1 MKTFVMMTKIA
12 PKDADLI
19 EVTSKLKAHSRD
31 SISWL
36 DEIHSKC
43 PEVKVL
49 AHYALLGPYDFM
61 CIYEAPDEKTAAKVS
76 LLSRARGAFQVESW
90 HAIPSREIADLVE
103 GIMPETAEV
112 NEER

>member
-12 PKDADLI
+12 PQDADII
-19 EVTSKLKAHSRD
+19 ELTSKLKAHSRD
-31 SISWL
+31 CLGWL
-36 DEIHSKC
+36 EEIGQQC

-90 HAIPSREIADLVE
+90 HAIPSREIAELIN
-103 GIMPETAEV
+103 GMT
-112 NEER
+112 

>member
-12 PKDADLI
+12 SKDADLI
-19 EVTSKLKAHSRD
+19 EVTNRLKAHSRD
-31 SISWL
+31 SIAWL
-36 DEIHSKC
+36 DEINAQC

-61 CIYEAPDEKTAAKVS
+61 CIYEAPDEKIAAKVS

-90 HAIPSREIADLVE
+90 HAIPSRELAELVE
-103 GIMPETAEV
+103 GILPETVQASDEL
-112 NEER
+112 

>member
-12 PKDADLI
+12 PHDANII
-19 EVTSKLKAHSRD
+19 EVTNKLKAHSKD
-31 SISWL
+31 SIAWL
-36 DEIHSKC
+36 DEISEKC
-43 PEVKVL
+43 PEVRVL

-76 LLSRARGAFQVESW
+76 LLSRGRGAFQVESW

-103 GIMPETAEV
+103 GIYTE
-112 NEER
+112 

>member
-12 PKDADLI
+12 PRDADI
-19 EVTSKLKAHSRD
+19 IDITNRLKAHSRD
-31 SISWL
+31 SSAWL
-36 DEIHSKC
+36 EEINKSC

-103 GIMPETAEV
+103 GLLPRANSV
-112 NEER
+112 

>member
-12 PKDADLI
+12 SKNADLI
-19 EVTSKLKAHSRD
+19 EVTNKLKAHSKD
-31 SISWL
+31 STAWL
-36 DEIHSKC
+36 DEINAKC

-90 HAIPSREIADLVE
+90 HAIPSREIAEMME
-103 GIMPETAEV
+103 GLLPQETHAGE
-112 NEER
+112 NG

>member
-12 PKDADLI
+12 PRDADLI

-31 SISWL
+31 SVAWL
-36 DEIHSKC
+36 EEINKQC

-49 AHYALLGPYDFM
+49 AHYAILGPYDFM
-61 CIYEAPDEKTAAKVS
+61 CIYEAPDEKTAAKMS

-90 HAIPSREIADLVE
+90 HAIPSREISELVE
-103 GIMPETAEV
+103 GLLPAE
-112 NEER
+112 NSLQDD

>member
-19 EVTSKLKAHSRD
+19 EVTNKLKAHSRN
-31 SISWL
+31 STAWF
-36 DEIHSKC
+36 DEINTQC

-61 CIYEAPDEKTAAKVS
+61 CIYEAPDEMTAAKVS
-76 LLSRARGAFQVESW
+76 LLSRARGAFEVESW
-90 HAIPSREIADLVE
+90 HAIPSREIAALVE
-103 GIMPETAEV
+103 GILPVTAQA
-112 NEER
+112 NDDQ

>member
-12 PKDADLI
+12 PQDANIIDI
-19 EVTSKLKAHSRD
+19 TNRLKAHSKD
-31 SISWL
+31 STAWL
-36 DEIHSKC
+36 DEINKQC

-76 LLSRARGAFQVESW
+76 LLSRGRGAFQVESW
-90 HAIPSREIADLVE
+90 HAIPSREIAELIE
-103 GIMPETAEV
+103 GIAETGA
-112 NEER
+112 RDTTQG